1 MSEKKDDQKK
11 KKELRK
17 VVISVTDAS
26 GTDFDTYRVVVPSDS
41 TTEKEM
47 EWRMEY
53 LKGFGTWGIESDN
66 LIMEI

>member
-1 MSEKKDDQKK
+1 MSDKK
-11 KKELRK
+11 KKELRR
-17 VVISVTDAS
+17 VRVSVTDS
-26 GTDFDTYRVVVPSDS
+26 NGTDIETYRIIVPPDS

-66 LIMEI
+66 LIKEI